1 MTGSV
6 PRLHRRLF
14 VGVIS
19 AVAGLLIVSVVGVW
33 WQAFCYQQASE
44 YRQQIAQAREAV
56 FRLETTFL
64 NARQLDQK
72 LIDIAVHNRSV
83 DPALIVEYTEAMQ
96 VVLQAQATLKS
107 LRTAI
112 AEVEPWI
119 GQIER
124 LLIQYQ
130 TAVGQVIAQIE
141 QRQHADG
148 IESVLLHHRRAL
160 WLLLAQNG
168 NELHELNLRLALD
181 EQAYFATLRQ
191 EYVDNVRLRLR
202 RLRMQSSQLSANNR
216 EAVQRGIAAYEQ
228 TFLRLVELNR
238 ELDRSDLV
246 LHYCTTDI
254 RASIQGLTQ
263 AIAVA
268 QQRVNEQLNVAL
280 QIGYGLSALLI
291 IGSVA
296 IFIVAGWFIDRYF
309 TQPLVTLTQAAQRV
323 ASGWRDTTIPLVGT
337 DEIGTQARA
346 VYQLT
351 TTLNQT
357 IVGLEERV
365 AQRTAQLQATLAEK
379 EALLTRELQRNR
391 RDQTL
396 VDLSLALNS
405 QSTETAI
412 YRCLVD
418 TLATNQDIDDQI
430 GVYTHDPTSGLWI
443 PQVTNNYQHYPWL
456 RLTTPP
462 TLFQAQSS
470 PLYIPDL
477 SQHVISTLPEA
488 QGSAVVAVIQV
499 DDQPHALLV
508 IYRPTANA
516 FRDDEIAY
524 FGIAARFVGQAITR
538 VRLVTSL
545 RQAKE
550 VAETVNRERTVFLAR
565 FDYDLRSPLNTIIIV
580 SETLRDVLRDQPAVA
595 EDVGKIAQAGR
606 RLLARLNVL
615 LDSAKIEA
623 GMLTL
628 QPEPFA
634 LDTLLDNVVD
644 ELMPLAQH
652 NQNRLEL
659 KRPDHLGLMVAD
671 LNRLRQILIHPFRF
685 IATMT
690 QRSVI
695 HLHARRYGSEQRE
708 WFEVILRDNSL
719 MLSPEQ
725 VQILLTPFV
734 IPPTDLCHGDACH
747 GLALSRQLCELMGG
761 TLVIQPLVPGGTIIT
776 IRIPIARLDADD
788 ENIVL
793 LHHRSPTDI
802 VVVTVYE
809 ASLLQARLEGV
820 GWRVQRATSLDE
832 AISQCAEP
840 PKALLIDLPVD
851 RTPTEV
857 EVTVRAAGWEE
868 TAIVWLSAV
877 DLGDI
882 GVLRAIWPG
891 DPDEVVRVLQT
902 IVPRVQSTNLTVL
915 VIEDEASTRLMI
927 RRLLESDG
935 WSVLEA
941 ARGTEGRRLWYT
953 ARPRLVILDL
963 VLPDC
968 DGLTML
974 QELRQELSTPVIVIT
989 TRILSREELEML
1001 DKLHIIVL
1009 QKGRYRRSDLLTL
1022 ARKLT
1027 SRTEDCQ
1034 GRCEGG

>member
-6 PRLHRRLF
+6 PSLRRRLF
-14 VGVIS
+14 IGVIS

-33 WQAFCYQQASE
+33 WQTFCYQQASE

-119 GQIER
+119 GQIEH
-124 LLIQYQ
+124 LFDQYQ

-141 QRQHADG
+141 QRQRADG
-148 IESVLLHHRRAL
+148 IEPVLLHNRRAL
-160 WLLLAQNG
+160 WVALAQNG
-168 NELHELNLRLALD
+168 DELRELSLRLALD

-191 EYVDNVRLRLR
+191 EYVDNVRLRLNQ
-202 RLRMQSSQLSANNR
+202 LRMQSSQLPADNR
-216 EAVQRGIAAYEQ
+216 EVVQQGIAAYEQ
-228 TFLRLVELNR
+228 SFLRLVDLNR
-238 ELDRSDLV
+238 ELDHNGLA
-246 LHYCTTDI
+246 LQYYTNDI
-254 RASIQGLTQ
+254 RAALQGLMH
-263 AIAVA
+263 AITVA
-268 QQRVNEQLNVAL
+268 QQRANEQLNFAF
-280 QIGYGLSALLI
+280 QIGYGLSAWMI

-296 IFIVAGWFIDRYF
+296 IFVVTGWFINRYL

-323 ASGWRDTTIPLVGT
+323 ASGWRETTIPLVGT
-337 DEIGTQARA
+337 DEIGTLARA

-351 TTLNQT
+351 ATLNQT
-357 IVGLEERV
+357 IAGLEKRV

-396 VDLSLALNS
+396 VDLSLALNG
-405 QSTETAI
+405 QSTETVI
-412 YRCLVD
+412 YRCVVD
-418 TLATNQDIDDQI
+418 TLATSQDIDDRI
-430 GVYTHDPTSGLWI
+430 GIYTHDPTSGLWI
-443 PQVTNNYQHYPWL
+443 PQVTHNYQHYPWL

-477 SQHVISTLPEA
+477 SQHVIDTLPEA
-488 QGSAVVAVIQV
+488 QGSVVVAVIHV

-508 IYRPTANA
+508 IYRSTANA
-516 FRDDEIAY
+516 FRDDEITRT
-524 FGIAARFVGQAITR
+524 GIAARLVGQAITR

-550 VAETVNRERTVFLAR
+550 GAETVNRERTTFLAR
-565 FDYDLRSPLNTIIIV
+565 FDYDIRSPLHTIIIV

-595 EDVGKIAQAGR
+595 EDVGKITQAGR
-606 RLLARLNVL
+606 QLLARLNVL

-628 QPEPFA
+628 QSEPFA

-644 ELMPLAQH
+644 ELMPLAQR

-671 LNRLRQILIHPFRF
+671 LNRLRQVLINPFRF
-685 IATMT
+685 IVMMT

-695 HLHARRYGSEQRE
+695 YVHARRYVFAQRE
-708 WFEVILRDNSL
+708 WFEVTLRANSL

-725 VQILLTPFV
+725 VQALLTPFV
-734 IPPTDLCHGDACH
+734 IPPTDLCYGDACH

-761 TLVIQPLVPGGTIIT
+761 TLAIQPLAPGGTIIT
-776 IRIPIARLDADD
+776 IRIPIVRLDVDD
-788 ENIVL
+788 GSIVL
-793 LHHRSPTDI
+793 SPHRPTDI

-809 ASLLQARLEGV
+809 ANLLQATLEGV
-820 GWRVQRATSLDE
+820 GWRVQHATSLDE
-832 AISQCAEP
+832 AISRCDEP

-851 RTPTEV
+851 RTTV
-857 EVTVRAAGWEE
+857 ETMVRAAGWEK
-868 TAIVWLSAV
+868 TRIVWLSAV

-891 DPDEVVRVLQT
+891 DPDEVVQVLQT
-902 IVPRVQSTNLTVL
+902 IIPRVQSTNMTIL
-915 VIEDEASTRLMI
+915 VIEDEAPTRLMI

-941 ARGTEGRRLWYT
+941 THGAEGRHLWYT

-963 VLPDC
+963 MLPDC

-974 QELRQELSTPVIVIT
+974 QELRQELSTPVIVVT
-989 TRILSREELEML
+989 ARLLSREELEIL
-1001 DKLHIIVL
+1001 DKLHVMVL
-1009 QKGRYRRSDLLTL
+1009 QKGSYRRSDLLTL
-1022 ARKLT
+1022 TRKMA
-1027 SRTEDCQ
+1027 SRTED
-1034 GRCEGG
+1034 

>member
-1 MTGSV
+1 M
-6 PRLHRRLF
+6 
-14 VGVIS
+14 
-19 AVAGLLIVSVVGVW
+19 
-33 WQAFCYQQASE
+33 
-44 YRQQIAQAREAV
+44 
-56 FRLETTFL
+56 
-64 NARQLDQK
+64 
-72 LIDIAVHNRSV
+72 
-83 DPALIVEYTEAMQ
+83 
-96 VVLQAQATLKS
+96 
-107 LRTAI
+107 
-112 AEVEPWI
+112 
-119 GQIER
+119 
-124 LLIQYQ
+124 
-130 TAVGQVIAQIE
+130 
-141 QRQHADG
+141 
-148 IESVLLHHRRAL
+148 LHHRRAL
-160 WLLLAQNG
+160 WLSLAQNG
-168 NELHELNLRLALD
+168 NELRELSLRLALD

-191 EYVDNVRLRLR
+191 EYVDNVRLRLYQ
-202 RLRMQSSQLSANNR
+202 LRMQSSQLPPDNR
-216 EAVQRGIAAYEQ
+216 EVVQQGIAAYEQ
-228 TFLRLVELNR
+228 TFLRLVDLNR
-238 ELDRSDLV
+238 EIDHNSLV
-246 LHYCTTDI
+246 LQYYTNDI
-254 RASIQGLTQ
+254 RAAIQGLMQ

-268 QQRVNEQLNVAL
+268 QQRANEQLNVAL
-280 QIGYGLSALLI
+280 QIGYGLSAWMI

-296 IFIVAGWFIDRYF
+296 IFVVTGWFVHHYF

-323 ASGWRDTTIPLVGT
+323 ASGWRETTIPLVGT
-337 DEIGTQARA
+337 DEISTLARA

-357 IVGLEERV
+357 IVGLEDRV
-365 AQRTAQLQATLAEK
+365 AQRTAQLRATLAEK

-396 VDLSLALNS
+396 VDLSLALNG

-418 TLATNQDIDDQI
+418 TLATNQDIDDRI
-430 GVYTHDPTSGLWI
+430 GIYTHDPTSGLWI
-443 PQVTNNYQHYPWL
+443 PQVTHNYQHYPWL

-462 TLFQAQSS
+462 TLFQAQSR

-477 SQHVISTLPEA
+477 SQYAISTLPNI
-488 QGSAVVAVIQV
+488 QGSAVVEVIHFGE
-499 DDQPHALLV
+499 QPHALLV
-508 IYRPTANA
+508 IYRSTTNA

-524 FGIAARFVGQAITR
+524 FGIAARLASQAITR

-550 VAETVNRERTVFLAR
+550 VAESVNRERTTFLAR
-565 FDYDLRSPLNTIIIV
+565 FDYDLRSPLNTIIVV

-595 EDVGKIAQAGR
+595 EDIGKISQAGR
-606 RLLARLNVL
+606 RLLARLNIL

-623 GMLTL
+623 GMLRL
-628 QPEPFA
+628 QSEPFA

-652 NQNRLEL
+652 HQNHLDL

-671 LNRLRQILIHPFRF
+671 LNRLQQVLINPLRF
-685 IATMT
+685 IVTMT
-690 QRSVI
+690 QHSVI
-695 HLHARRYGSEQRE
+695 YVHARRYVFAQRE
-708 WFEVILRDNSL
+708 WFEVTLRNSSL
-719 MLSPEQ
+719 TLSPEQ
-725 VQILLTPFV
+725 VQALLTPFV
-734 IPPTDLCHGDACH
+734 ILPTDLCHGDACH

-761 TLVIQPLVPGGTIIT
+761 TLAIQPLAPVGTIIT
-776 IRIPIARLDADD
+776 IRIPIVRLDVDD
-788 ENIVL
+788 GNIVL
-793 LHHRSPTDI
+793 SPRQPTDI

-820 GWRVQRATSLDE
+820 GWRVQCATSLDE

-851 RTPTEV
+851 RTTV
-857 EVTVRAAGWEE
+857 ETMVRAAGWEE
-868 TAIVWLSAV
+868 TRIVWLSAV

-891 DPDEVVRVLQT
+891 DSDEVVQVLQT
-902 IVPRVQSTNLTVL
+902 IIPRVQSTNLTVL
-915 VIEDEASTRLMI
+915 VIEDEAPTRLMI

-1022 ARKLT
+1022 ARRLT

-1034 GRCEGG
+1034 DRCEGG